1 MSAREWFELIRR
13 EALARYPALL
23 QEWLP
28 GGRIEGNEFVAGSVA
43 GEPGNSLKVNIRT
56 SAWAD
61 FARAGVS
68 GNDAI
73 SLFAAIN
80 KLSYK
85 DAGKEL
91 GILLGLNRPL
101 GVTQN
106 PWVPMATIPDYAPM
120 TAEDFPVLPPSR
132 MGDAAPTAMWC
143 YLNADGVPLC
153 WRVRFDRPDG
163 SKDVLPL
170 TFCQNMQTGAT
181 EWRWRDLPAP
191 RPLYGLELL
200 ALSDDAP
207 LIIVEGEKTADAA
220 RQLLPDWIC
229 VTWAGGVRR
238 IGPKF
243 TDWGPILNRGAGE
256 NRPRLVLWPDAD
268 AEGRKAMFLL
278 EEYFREVGLRPEI
291 VRFNPAWAKGW
302 DLADALAEGWDTS
315 RVLAYISENAVAVTL
330 AEKPLSKRPGV
341 ILWS

>member
-153 WRVRFDRPDG
+153 WR
-163 SKDVLPL
+163 
-170 TFCQNMQTGAT
+170 
-181 EWRWRDLPAP
+181 
-191 RPLYGLELL
+191 
-200 ALSDDAP
+200 
-207 LIIVEGEKTADAA
+207 
-220 RQLLPDWIC
+220 
-229 VTWAGGVRR
+229 
-238 IGPKF
+238 
-243 TDWGPILNRGAGE
+243 
-256 NRPRLVLWPDAD
+256 
-268 AEGRKAMFLL
+268 
-278 EEYFREVGLRPEI
+278 
-291 VRFNPAWAKGW
+291 
-302 DLADALAEGWDTS
+302 
-315 RVLAYISENAVAVTL
+315 
-330 AEKPLSKRPGV
+330 
-341 ILWS
+341 